1 MTAETRDAPATVSN
15 RHWLRREWP
24 AARRAKF
31 RQAAFVYLHVG
42 LLYEAAA
49 IAMRNYEL
57 LPERFGPPGLYLA
70 LGVVITAL
78 VFAGLYWAQNEWVAR
93 VVWAIQAFRLPPLV
107 SRGFFYT
114 LATMRLPPAFYIA
127 ALIVVLVSMWMLA
140 RAGWDL

>member
-1 MTAETRDAPATVSN
+1 MTEESREPSDALSN
-15 RHWLRREWP
+15 GRWSRRQWP
-24 AARRAKF
+24 ERRAAKF

-57 LPERFGPPGLYLA
+57 LPKRFGPPGLYLV
-70 LGVVITAL
+70 LGAVITLL

-93 VVWAIQAFRLPPLV
+93 IVWGIQAFRLPSLV

-114 LATMRLPPAFYIA
+114 LAIMRLPPAFYIA